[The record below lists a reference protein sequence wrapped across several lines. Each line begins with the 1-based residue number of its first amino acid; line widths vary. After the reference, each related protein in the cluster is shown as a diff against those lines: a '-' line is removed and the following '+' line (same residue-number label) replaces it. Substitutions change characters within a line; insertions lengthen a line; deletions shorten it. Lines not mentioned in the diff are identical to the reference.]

1 MTRVA
6 PGVSAQALPG
16 TSQTRAYSS
25 RLTTNLPIPA
35 RGLPSEY
42 ADLPT
47 DALLMIG
54 HQGQL
59 VVASPSQKLVIV
71 RLAVRSSEP
80 DCSVRNRS
88 LSIAVRSSAAR

>member
-1 MTRVA
+1 V
-6 PGVSAQALPG
+6 
-16 TSQTRAYSS
+16 
-25 RLTTNLPIPA
+25 

-71 RLAVRSSEP
+71 RLAMDKGSSF
-80 DCSVRNRS
+80 DRKQFFGKV
-88 LSIAVRSSAAR
+88 ARLVEAKSGPLLTAQKENPAQLFQRGLCGLC